1 MAISSQTKKRFAL
14 ATALRGVL
22 MLLAGI
28 YAIIWPLEA
37 LAVLVLFG
45 GILLIIDG
53 ALGLWSL
60 TFGGGKSGNYWFDV
74 VANAASL
81 ILGVLILISPLLA
94 TIFTVTVMST
104 MVGIAAV
111 FVGVMQIVVIVR
123 ERQSYARIW
132 PLAAA
137 SLHPG
142 LHLPALPAAQCLGRH
157 DHGRRAADL
166 LRGGSVW
173 LGLAPLP
180 VEQGRLDLTIANGD
194 PGDVVIVPVDF
205 RARWQTQGDF
215 AVIGPCGGEVG
226 GLADRHETGGVFRH
240 GFAQGHQGGLG
251 ICRSGAAAIAREDYK
266 VECAVRRGQA
276 TGFTDL
282 TLWGEVAQ
290 EPQARADDQGWQG
303 GEGQKGGQGKPVC
316 LWHGVDKFL
325 VRDLAARSA

>member
-53 ALGLWSL
+53 VLGLWSL

-132 PLAAA
+132 PVVL
-137 SLHPG
+137 SGVSYVL
-142 LHLPALPAAQCLGRH
+142 
-157 DHGRRAADL
+157 
-166 LRGGSVW
+166 
-173 LGLAPLP
+173 LGLVFLLFPL
-180 VEQGRLDLTIANGD
+180 LSAS
-194 PGDVVIVPVDF
+194 
-205 RARWQTQGDF
+205 
-215 AVIGPCGGEVG
+215 VG
-226 GLADRHETGGVFRH
+226 MIMGGVLLIF
-240 GFAQGHQGGLG
+240 FSVGLFG
-251 ICRSGAAAIAREDYK
+251 WAWRLYQSSK
-266 VECAVRRGQA
+266 VA
-276 TGFTDL
+276 
-282 TLWGEVAQ
+282 
-290 EPQARADDQGWQG
+290 
-303 GEGQKGGQGKPVC
+303 
-316 LWHGVDKFL
+316 
-325 VRDLAARSA
+325 